1 MSAEVASRSVQ
12 QNLDALRSTNHRPSR
27 GARFGV
33 RLLSDSPGRV
43 EIPALRNTI
52 VSIHV
57 GASVHATCRR
67 SGYTHRGTIVHGDVE
82 IIPAG
87 TPSVWEI
94 KEKDTYVALS
104 VSPEIINTVAEQL
117 DLDPRRIEIKNRFQ
131 VRDAQLESIGWA
143 LKAEMESGYPSGQ
156 LYLDSLS
163 VSVAARLVHC
173 HSSVSP
179 VSVNAGKSIR
189 RMSGRRLREVLI
201 YIEDNLSQNLSLAD
215 IAAVA
220 GLSVSHFKSL
230 FRESMSLPVH
240 QYLIRRRVECAKT
253 LLAEAKMSISQ
264 IAVETGFAHQSH
276 LARHMRRVLGVS
288 PKAVRDL
295 LR

>member
-1 MSAEVASRSVQ
+1 MSAQLASRSVH
-12 QNLDALRSTNHRPSR
+12 QNQDVLRSTNRQGR

-33 RLLSDSPGRV
+33 RLLTDAPGRV
-43 EIPALRNTI
+43 EISALRDTI
-52 VSIHV
+52 VAIHV

-87 TPSVWEI
+87 TPSVWEV
-94 KEKDTYVALS
+94 KDKDTYLSLS
-104 VSPEIINTVAEQL
+104 VSPEILNTVAEQL

-156 LYLDSLS
+156 LYVDSLA
-163 VSVAARLVHC
+163 VSVAARLVSC

-179 VSVNAGKSIR
+179 MSVSAGKPIR

-201 YIEDNLSQNLSLAD
+201 YIEDNLSQNLSLAE

-230 FRESMSLPVH
+230 FRESVGIPAH
-240 QYLIRRRVECAKT
+240 QYLIRRRVERAKS
-253 LLAEAKMSISQ
+253 LLGEGKMSISQ
-264 IAVETGFAHQSH
+264 IAFETGFAHQSH

-288 PKAVRDL
+288 PKALRDML
-295 LR
+295 L